1 MITPLFFLSISF
13 EYHILSFD
21 TFTDYGANNV
31 ENRQF
36 YGALLKMYQ
45 IIVLTRDNDN
55 GYSIRYGYHDLLP
68 ANIIVDQ
75 FWRDH
80 TDRLI
85 WNT

>member
-1 MITPLFFLSISF
+1 MIAPYFFLSISF

-21 TFTDYGANNV
+21 TITDYGANTF
-31 ENRQF
+31 ENWQF

-45 IIVLTRDNDN
+45 IIVLTHDNDN
-55 GYSIRYGYHDLLP
+55 GYFIRYGYHDLLA
-68 ANIIVDQ
+68 ANIVVDQ